1 MKFIHLIGSRLF
13 QYWRSNKLLFFVYI
27 VCSILCGT
35 GMLYLYGNFTIT
47 MQQRGEQITEMKQF
61 RLHFA
66 EDIKPTLTEIQTIAE
81 KLEVPIHSCHIQ
93 AVDQTIN
100 QMVETVIVGQIPALR
115 VSGEFDLGGR
125 DNENI
130 VIIPNVIPG
139 QHNELDLEKGL
150 LTLKGQE
157 LQVVGKFSGMEYLI
171 PLGTYQRLG
180 YPIES
185 AIFTLR
191 EKPDDKMEQTILT
204 RLQEQFPTAEI
215 YYPKLYDDF
224 AGRQLPME
232 LFMICLVYGISL
244 FSFLYLMKYMMDQ
257 HIAENVVYS
266 LVGAPKKTVIRL
278 VALENLI
285 LSTLTSLLSV
295 GLHLLLKESV
305 LDKVS
310 VSANITYRFTDYLLI
325 FILMVVVS
333 QLVSL
338 PFILRYRKQTVA
350 AIKSVELS

>member
-1 MKFIHLIGSRLF
+1 M
-13 QYWRSNKLLFFVYI
+13 
-27 VCSILCGT
+27 
-35 GMLYLYGNFTIT
+35 
-47 MQQRGEQITEMKQF
+47 
-61 RLHFA
+61 
-66 EDIKPTLTEIQTIAE
+66 
-81 KLEVPIHSCHIQ
+81 
-93 AVDQTIN
+93 
-100 QMVETVIVGQIPALR
+100 R

>member
-1 MKFIHLIGSRLF
+1 MKFIYLIGSRLF
-13 QYWRSNKLLFFVYI
+13 QYWRSNKLLFCLYI
-27 VCSILCGT
+27 ACSILCGT

-47 MQQRGEQITEMKQF
+47 MQQRAEQITEMKQF
-61 RLHFA
+61 RLHFS
-66 EDIKPTLTEIQTIAE
+66 EDECPSFSEIQAMVPE
-81 KLEVPIHSCHIQ
+81 WEVPLTSCYVQ
-93 AVDQTIN
+93 ASDKLITKTVQ
-100 QMVETVIVGQIPALR
+100 TVIYGQTPYLK
-115 VSGEFDLGGR
+115 VSGEIDLSKR
-125 DNENI
+125 NDENV
-130 VIIPNVIPG
+130 VIIPHVDISERL
-139 QHNELDLEKGL
+139 ELDRVKGL
-150 LTLKGQE
+150 LTLKNQTF
-157 LQVVGKFSGMEYLI
+157 QVVGQFTGISYLI

-191 EKPDDKMEQTILT
+191 EKPDDKTEQTILAW
-204 RLQEQFPTAEI
+204 LQEQFPTAEI
-215 YYPKLYDDF
+215 YHPKMYDDF

-244 FSFLYLMKYMMDQ
+244 FSFLYLMKYMMDR
-257 HIAENVVYS
+257 HLAENVVYS

-350 AIKSVELS
+350 AIKSVELP